1 MTIRNKLYTGL
12 MACVLILFIGQNA
25 NAEETSG
32 GLLQELRKQVVQA
45 LPKEFVQ
52 EIKKQFVEE
61 IKKELAAELKKELFQ
76 GTRPQAVPAVL
87 TSVSQSLSSKSES
100 DTMSMIAAIGKQM
113 LKSGEPLEIK
123 TPSRAVPNEISQE
136 ERPLRAGVVAVIT
149 NTTNP
154 VKSLTVQQAKRLFT
168 GEYTNWNQ
176 VGGPDLPVKVVTYL
190 NNTLEIEDLM
200 KASVAPDAA
209 QLRYASLLVPSVD
222 RIKGAIGFITTRNVE
237 QVEFINRHEALQKL
251 AIRANEQSPAVS
263 PSVGAIHNGSYP
275 MVVDQHGKPVSPVTV
290 EQAAAR
296 VSLNY
301 R

>member
-1 MTIRNKLYTGL
+1 MTTRNKLYTGL
-12 MACVLILFIGQNA
+12 MACILILVAGQNA
-25 NAEETSG
+25 KAEETTG
-32 GLLQELRKQVVQA
+32 GLLQELKKQVVQA

-61 IKKELAAELKKELFQ
+61 IKKELAAELKKELIQ

-87 TSVSQSLSSKSES
+87 TTVSQPLSTRGDS

-113 LKSGEPLEIK
+113 LKSGEPLDIR
-123 TPSRAVPNEISQE
+123 TPSRSVPNEITPE
-136 ERPLRAGVVAVIT
+136 ERTLRAGVVAVIT
-149 NTTNP
+149 NTANP

-168 GEYTNWNQ
+168 GEYTNWSQ

-190 NNTLEIEDLM
+190 NNTLELEDLM
-200 KASVAPDAA
+200 KASVAPDGMK
-209 QLRYASLLVPSVD
+209 LRYASLLVPAVD
-222 RIKGAIGFITTRNVE
+222 RTKGAIGFITTRNVE

-251 AIRANEQSPAVS
+251 AIRADEHSPAVS

-275 MVVDQHGKPVSPVTV
+275 MVVDQDGKPASPATAEQVS
-290 EQAAAR
+290 AK